1 MTNNICNWLAYSV
14 KKLVIVV
21 LFHFIVGHSQAMRV
35 IKQSTAIL
43 YIYQHVSTR
52 YALALFVWLC
62 NTAHVTLSPI
72 TVGDIITSEYADCWG
87 NGLCL
92 VIQPHPGAS
101 QSIWTHSRHLS
112 CSTFEEI
119 IRCVIADLIRKF
131 KNSKVKKIKEYKI
144 D

>member
-92 VIQPHPGAS
+92 EIQPHPRG
-101 QSIWTHSRHLS
+101 QSINLDTLTASKLFNLRRNYKVWL
-112 CSTFEEI
+112 
-119 IRCVIADLIRKF
+119 LIWSENLKIQKWKRL
-131 KNSKVKKIKEYKI
+131 KNIK
-144 D
+144 